1 MKAYMIK
8 GVSNKKSRGG
18 EMEKVEIPQGIITV
32 IVPIRGNDVQAR
44 ILIIALMSSVKTEEL
59 SLFDNCL
66 NMRSRKIFISLFNS
80 AYAIF
85 LLKWS
90 FCLHFL

>member
-1 MKAYMIK
+1 
-8 GVSNKKSRGG
+8 
-18 EMEKVEIPQGIITV
+18 MEKVEMPQGIITV
-32 IVPIRGNDVQAR
+32 IAPIRGDDVQAR

-66 NMRSRKIFISLFNS
+66 NMKSRKIFIPLFNS
-80 AYAIF
+80 PYIIF

-90 FCLHFL
+90 FYLHFL